1 MIDGYRQ
8 ISINVS
14 LMEKLKR
21 IQGEKGYSSYNKVLR
36 YLVEYWEESNKKE
49 VVVNG

>member
-14 LMEKLKR
+14 LMETLKKLKD
-21 IQGEKGYSSYNKVLR
+21 EKGYSSYNKVLK
-36 YLVEYWEESNKKE
+36 YLVEYYEEATRVKL
-49 VVVNG
+49 